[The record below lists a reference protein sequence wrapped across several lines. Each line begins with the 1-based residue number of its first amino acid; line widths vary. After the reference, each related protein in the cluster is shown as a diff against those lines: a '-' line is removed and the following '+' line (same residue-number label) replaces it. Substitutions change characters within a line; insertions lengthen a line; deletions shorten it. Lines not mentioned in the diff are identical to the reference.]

1 MTWQMTSKS
10 LLPTAEPGSACATTP
25 ASPTTKRCSTTRSSG
40 SCCTDGNRGPS
51 SGPTPSPTPSTAG
64 REPPPCWCAPRSPRP
79 ARSSCRSSSSAPS
92 SRTGCGATPSSPKG
106 SCGTESA
113 IRGTGRSAPARCR
126 PPRRIVGPMHAID
139 PLRAPAPPPRAARRA
154 LAAGPSPAILA
165 AHPGGHPYSAACL
178 PWHPAREMD
187 AQLAALRGVEQV
199 WTAQG
204 FDARFGL
211 GEVGDQVGYGH
222 TADQARSIT
231 VDDPEL
237 LIEHLEAVTDAL
249 TAYLETLTDDDL
261 DDVIDEQWDPPV
273 TRGVRLISVQIG

>member
-1 MTWQMTSKS
+1 MDAID
-10 LLPTAEPGSACATTP
+10 LL
-25 ASPTTKRCSTTRSSG
+25 R
-40 SCCTDGNRGPS
+40 DL
-51 SGPTPSPTPSTAG
+51 
-64 REPPPCWCAPRSPRP
+64 APRPR
-79 ARSSCRSSSSAPS
+79 
-92 SRTGCGATPSSPKG
+92 
-106 SCGTESA
+106 
-113 IRGTGRSAPARCR
+113 
-126 PPRRIVGPMHAID
+126 D
-139 PLRAPAPPPRAARRA
+139 AARA
-154 LAAGPSPAILA
+154 LAEDLTPEILA
-165 AHPGGHPYSAACL
+165 AHPGGHPNSVAWL
-178 PWHPAREMD
+178 LWHTAREMD

-273 TRGVRLISVQIG
+273 TRGVRLISLIDDAAQHVGQAAYVVGMPRRD

>member
-1 MTWQMTSKS
+1 MDAID
-10 LLPTAEPGSACATTP
+10 LL
-25 ASPTTKRCSTTRSSG
+25 R
-40 SCCTDGNRGPS
+40 DL
-51 SGPTPSPTPSTAG
+51 
-64 REPPPCWCAPRSPRP
+64 APRPR
-79 ARSSCRSSSSAPS
+79 
-92 SRTGCGATPSSPKG
+92 
-106 SCGTESA
+106 
-113 IRGTGRSAPARCR
+113 
-126 PPRRIVGPMHAID
+126 D
-139 PLRAPAPPPRAARRA
+139 AARA
-154 LAAGPSPAILA
+154 LAADLTPEILA
-165 AHPGGHPYSAACL
+165 AHPGGHPNSVAWL
-178 PWHPAREMD
+178 LWHTAREMD

-249 TAYLETLTDDDL
+249 TAYLETLADDDL

-273 TRGVRLISVQIG
+273 TRGVRLISLIDDAAQHVGQAAYVVGMSRLD

>member
-1 MTWQMTSKS
+1 MDAID
-10 LLPTAEPGSACATTP
+10 LL
-25 ASPTTKRCSTTRSSG
+25 R
-40 SCCTDGNRGPS
+40 DL
-51 SGPTPSPTPSTAG
+51 
-64 REPPPCWCAPRSPRP
+64 APRPR
-79 ARSSCRSSSSAPS
+79 
-92 SRTGCGATPSSPKG
+92 
-106 SCGTESA
+106 
-113 IRGTGRSAPARCR
+113 
-126 PPRRIVGPMHAID
+126 D
-139 PLRAPAPPPRAARRA
+139 AARA
-154 LAAGPSPAILA
+154 LAEDLTPEILA
-165 AHPGGHPYSAACL
+165 AHPGGHPNSVAWL
-178 PWHPAREMD
+178 LWHTAREMD

-273 TRGVRLISVQIG
+273 TRGVRLISLIDDAAQHVGQAAYVVGMSRRD

>member
-1 MTWQMTSKS
+1 MDAID
-10 LLPTAEPGSACATTP
+10 LL
-25 ASPTTKRCSTTRSSG
+25 R
-40 SCCTDGNRGPS
+40 DL
-51 SGPTPSPTPSTAG
+51 
-64 REPPPCWCAPRSPRP
+64 APRPR
-79 ARSSCRSSSSAPS
+79 
-92 SRTGCGATPSSPKG
+92 
-106 SCGTESA
+106 
-113 IRGTGRSAPARCR
+113 
-126 PPRRIVGPMHAID
+126 D
-139 PLRAPAPPPRAARRA
+139 AARA
-154 LAAGPSPAILA
+154 LAEDLTPEILA
-165 AHPGGHPYSAACL
+165 AHPGGHPNSVAWL
-178 PWHPAREMD
+178 LWHTAREMD

-222 TADQARSIT
+222 TAEQARSIA

-273 TRGVRLISVQIG
+273 TRGVRLISLIDDAAQHVGQAAYVVGMPRRD